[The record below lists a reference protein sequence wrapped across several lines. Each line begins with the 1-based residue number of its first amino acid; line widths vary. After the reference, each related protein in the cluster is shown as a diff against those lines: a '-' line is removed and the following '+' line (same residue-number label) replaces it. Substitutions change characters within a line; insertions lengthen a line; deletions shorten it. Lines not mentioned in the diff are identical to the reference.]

1 MTVTVGREPK
11 CRTDRRQGR
20 SPESNLSSKK
30 TNNYYT
36 YSSNEEQAKVSVN
49 KTVHTVISEEII
61 RQGKQNNENMEVC
74 KEHKE

>member
-30 TNNYYT
+30 QTMIIP
-36 YSSNEEQAKVSVN
+36 
-49 KTVHTVISEEII
+49 TVQMKNRKKSASIKQFTVISEEII
-61 RQGKQNNENMEVC
+61 RQGKQNNENMEVY